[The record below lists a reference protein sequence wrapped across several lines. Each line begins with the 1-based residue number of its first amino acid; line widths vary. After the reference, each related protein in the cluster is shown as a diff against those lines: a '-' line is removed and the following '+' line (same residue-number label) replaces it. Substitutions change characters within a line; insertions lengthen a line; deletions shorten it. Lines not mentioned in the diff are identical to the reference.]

1 MSTFAQTHTCLSA
14 RYHPYSNMVDGQ
26 TVGGWTSILGRSKT
40 MSDNDRVSMEPR
52 TQLKNGWS
60 PLNSLSLEFQEFNLE
75 LKNVPVCVGG
85 ID

>member
-1 MSTFAQTHTCLSA
+1 
-14 RYHPYSNMVDGQ
+14 
-26 TVGGWTSILGRSKT
+26 